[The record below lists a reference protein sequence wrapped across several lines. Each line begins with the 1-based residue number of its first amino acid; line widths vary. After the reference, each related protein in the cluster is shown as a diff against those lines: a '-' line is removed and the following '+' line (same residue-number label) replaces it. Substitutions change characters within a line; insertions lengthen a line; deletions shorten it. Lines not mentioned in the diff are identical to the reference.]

1 MPAIA
6 GDTGWRLA
14 DIDGGGAMR
23 TRAFG
28 LVEPLASGGA
38 GVPGPG
44 EAFGLACPG

>member
-6 GDTGWRLA
+6 GDISGRFA
-14 DIDGGGAMR
+14 DIDGGGAIR

-28 LVEPLASGGA
+28 LAGPFVSSGA

-44 EAFGLACPG
+44 GAFGLACPG